1 LIRGKL
7 VIGSYGTG
15 SFTHG
20 TVTQDQ
26 FVFIIYGGTEEVVT
40 ARAIEILKEI
50 TGVANPYTSEA
61 YQRDFSE
68 LPAAVLQKLDEGED
82 FGFSLDYDPYENV
95 AGASWRMKS
104 LHGDPTIIL
113 E

>member
-1 LIRGKL
+1 MIRGKL
-7 VIGSYGTG
+7 TIGSYGTG

-26 FVFIIYGGTEEVVT
+26 FVFIIYGGTEEVIT

-50 TGVANPYTSEA
+50 TGAANSDTSEA

-68 LPAAVLQKLDEGED
+68 LPTAVLQKLEAGEE
-82 FGFSLDYDPYENV
+82 FGFSLNYDPYENV
-95 AGASWRMKS
+95 AGASWKVKA